1 MIYVFLVLLAAVVT
15 WRVILPGMRL
25 EPRAGTGAAPAAPA
39 AGAATPA
46 PASQWFSTRAANI
59 ALIVSAVIVSIWGL
73 YIPAKWSD
81 PSPAAIGSWGRG
93 HWFSLLLLW
102 GIGAT
107 LIWLNASERAAKTL
121 QMVLAG
127 TVAAVLIV
135 FPLWGWTTS
144 PSASAPRGVAAT
156 ICPNVSAEET
166 RKCVVTSD
174 WSSWI
179 QFANGSRDN
188 GKHMCASLGV
198 QSERKDEHGVTFWRF
213 RVAGDGTQEV
223 KYKLLPADA
232 DCSGNVL

>member
-1 MIYVFLVLLAAVVT
+1 MIYVFLVLLAAIVA
-15 WRVILPGMRL
+15 WRIILPGMRL
-25 EPRAGTGAAPAAPA
+25 EPRAGAGAAGVAPAAPA
-39 AGAATPA
+39 AAAYRWISA
-46 PASQWFSTRAANI
+46 TRVTNI
-59 ALIVSAVIVSIWGL
+59 ALIVAGVVVFSVGVYNPTWSNPH
-73 YIPAKWSD
+73 PAT
-81 PSPAAIGSWGRG
+81 IGSWGRG
-93 HWFSLLLLW
+93 HWFTLVILW
-102 GIGAT
+102 GIGAA

-121 QMVLAG
+121 QTVLAG
-127 TVAAVLIV
+127 AVAAVLIV

-144 PSASAPRGVAAT
+144 PLASAPRGVVT
-156 ICPNVSAEET
+156 TSICPNVSAEET

-198 QSERKDEHGVTFWRF
+198 QSERRDEHGVTFWRF

-223 KYKLLPADA
+223 KYKLLPANA